1 MHVIDSFADGIGP
14 PQVLR
19 GLASGRYDPR
29 RKLPKRRPD
38 DVPRCYWNVS
48 SANLSCEIGSKP
60 RYARHPSAATWYW
73 YRRKTCLAIQ
83 KPLQLHSLSIVRPEP
98 STPVESQITRFHL
111 AFDDGHWSNGKL

>member
-38 DVPRCYWNVS
+38 DVRGATGTCPRP
-48 SANLSCEIGSKP
+48 I
-60 RYARHPSAATWYW
+60 
-73 YRRKTCLAIQ
+73 
-83 KPLQLHSLSIVRPEP
+83 
-98 STPVESQITRFHL
+98 
-111 AFDDGHWSNGKL
+111 